1 MNVGRKSK
9 SLERS
14 QISVQQACPVLNS
27 RKSVDVL
34 VIISIAEIKFV
45 SILFPHCKLFVILK
59 GADRKLKVEM
69 QKLELSNKEDL
80 VRLTVIII
88 IN

>member
-14 QISVQQACPVLNS
+14 QISVQQACPVSVLNS

-45 SILFPHCKLFVILK
+45 SILFPHCKLFVILMFSVK
-59 GADRKLKVEM
+59 VQIENLKLKCR
-69 QKLELSNKEDL
+69 NWNL
-80 VRLTVIII
+80 VIRKTW
-88 IN
+88 

>member
-14 QISVQQACPVLNS
+14 QISVQQACPVSVLNS

-69 QKLELSNKEDL
+69 QKLE
-80 VRLTVIII
+80 
-88 IN
+88 